1 MNNLLPILQILVA
14 IGLITLILLQQGGSG
29 LGLAFGQDSGSYS
42 TKRGAQKH
50 IFNGTI
56 VLGILFVILAVMNLL

>member
-14 IGLITLILLQQGGSG
+14 IGLITLVLLQQGGSG
-29 LGLAFGQDSGSYS
+29 LGSAFGQDGGSYS
-42 TKRGAQKH
+42 AKRGVQKH

-56 VLGILFVILAVMNLL
+56 VLGILFVILAIINLL